1 MKHTYKTFLIFF
13 FTNFFF
19 AKEILAQFGK
29 NGVQTI
35 STPSAIINQYATLQS
50 NAMAGSTTITL
61 TNIADLNNP
70 TPLQVGDL
78 LLIIQMQGASIDNTN
93 TINYGNILSY
103 NGAGNYEFAYVVG
116 IVGNTITLSCPLQQ
130 SYTTTGRTQIIRVP
144 QYQQLTIQ
152 AGASVTAPAWNGTR
166 GGVVAIY
173 AETLLLNGQINA
185 SALGFRGGVLDN
197 ASANNQTNYRS
208 TATNA
213 GAEKGES
220 IAGFQTEYNAL
231 GGRFGRGAPANGG
244 GGGNGN
250 NGGGGGGANGGVPAN
265 WFRGAGVMCSSC
277 TGSVAWALD
286 PDYIANSNTLTNST
300 GGGRGGYTTS
310 TSNQNALTTAPG
322 NAVWASDNR
331 RPHGGLGGRPL
342 TSNPENRVFLGG
354 GGGAGDQ
361 NNNAGGRGGNG
372 GGIVFIIANAIQ
384 GTGQVLANGENG
396 ENTRNTHADGAG
408 GGGGGGSIII
418 KAETE
423 VQTISLQANGGNG
436 GNQLITSNQAQGP
449 GGGGGGGVIAVLS
462 PIDGSLKSMNGG
474 NNGTTTSA
482 ALTEFP
488 ANGATSGNIGS
499 FFSGLPNFILTCNLP
514 PNAQN
519 DFFTTNEDTPLSGNV
534 ATNDSDLESLTLSY
548 QAGTFTTTQGGSI
561 TLNTNG
567 TFTYT
572 PLLNFNGTDTYT
584 YTVCDNGKPTNQCV
598 TAVLTINVLP
608 VNDVPIA
615 QNDNFVM
622 NEDGVLNGDVSLNDD
637 DGDPEVTQTLTYT
650 LVNGGTAT
658 ANGTLTLNANG
669 TFTYTPNPNF
679 NGNVSFTYQVCDNG
693 TPVLCATAT
702 AFITINPVNDSP
714 IAQNDNFVMNEDGV
728 LNGDVSLNDND
739 GDPEITQTLTYT
751 LVNGGTATANGT
763 LTLNADG
770 TFTYTPNPN
779 FNGNVS
785 FTYQVC
791 DNGTPVLCATA
802 TTTITINPV
811 NDPPFAQDDTF
822 TMNAATT
829 LNADVSQNDSDVD
842 NLPSELTYSLLN
854 GSSAVLN
861 GNLLFNANG
870 TFSYTPSPSFV
881 GVVSF
886 TYQVCDPAN
895 ACSPALVTISV
906 VGVPPTA
913 QNATFSTNED
923 TQLSATLLDK
933 VSPNTNVTFSLASV
947 GSANTNGVL
956 SLLPNGNF
964 TFVPKENFNGVVTFQ
979 YKACN
984 LQNLCSQI
992 ATVQIVVNPVNDAPT
1007 AQDNM
1012 FSTLQSQ
1019 ALSGSVAEND
1029 FDVDG
1034 DALIYQAGSFSTSQ
1048 KGSLTINPN
1057 GTFTYTPALG
1067 FVGTDCFTYT
1077 VCDPQQACSRANLCI
1092 EVKNAEN
1099 IFIPEAFSPNG
1110 DGLYDTFVIEGV
1122 SDKKVSLKI
1131 FNRWG
1136 NLVYKNADYKNDWNG
1151 TGNEGLH
1158 QGENLPDGTYY
1169 YVVDFGDGSKP
1180 RSSYVVIKR

>member
-13 FTNFFF
+13 LTNFFF

-50 NAMAGSTTITL
+50 NAMAGSTAITL

-152 AGASVTAPAWNGTR
+152 AGASVTASAWNGTR
-166 GGVVAIY
+166 GGIVAIY

-208 TATNA
+208 TAANA

-250 NGGGGGGANGGVPAN
+250 NGGGGGGANGGSPAN

-277 TGSVAWALD
+277 TGSAAWALD
-286 PDYIANSNTLTNST
+286 PDYIDNSNTLTNST

-322 NAVWASDNR
+322 NAAWASDNR

-342 TSNPENRVFLGG
+342 ASNPENRVFLGG

-702 AFITINPVNDSP
+702 AFITINPVND
-714 IAQNDNFVMNEDGV
+714 A
-728 LNGDVSLNDND
+728 
-739 GDPEITQTLTYT
+739 
-751 LVNGGTATANGT
+751 
-763 LTLNADG
+763 
-770 TFTYTPNPN
+770 
-779 FNGNVS
+779 
-785 FTYQVC
+785 
-791 DNGTPVLCATA
+791 
-802 TTTITINPV
+802 
-811 NDPPFAQDDTF
+811 PFAQDDTF

-829 LNADVSQNDSDVD
+829 LNANVSQNDSDID

-895 ACSPALVTISV
+895 ACSLALVTISV

-1077 VCDPQQACSRANLCI
+1077 VCDSQQACSRANLCI

-1151 TGNEGLH
+1151 IGNEGLH

-1169 YVVDFGDGSKP
+1169 YVIDFGEGIKP
-1180 RSSYVVIKR
+1180 KSNYVIIKR